1 MTHAASLEP
10 TTLLIAALALGTA
23 AMRFGGHALGASL
36 GRRPRVARLLDALPG
51 CLVVALVASGLA
63 DATALHWLAA
73 AACAG
78 VAALTGNLV
87 VVMGTGLALA
97 AWLGLG

>member
-1 MTHAASLEP
+1 MTGLEP
-10 TTLLIAALALGTA
+10 TTLLIVALALGTA
-23 AMRFGGHALGASL
+23 LMRFGGYALGASL
-36 GRRPRVARLLDALPG
+36 GRRPRAARLLEALPG

-63 DATALHWLAA
+63 AEGPLHWLAA

-87 VVMGTGLALA
+87 VVMATGLALA